1 VSPASIPS
9 RIARP
14 RRCQVEVTTKSHQPG
29 DYVPT
34 HVVQV
39 DKDQE
44 VLQTVQAE
52 VDKLGLSNAVITLIG
67 AVNEATVSVMAKD
80 DESVDHLRRYA
91 QPMELSGT
99 GEVVEGRV
107 HLHVTLAGED
117 ITAAG
122 HLHRAVVGGF
132 FVRAYLTAVDG

>member
-1 VSPASIPS
+1 M
-9 RIARP
+9 
-14 RRCQVEVTTKSHQPG
+14 
-29 DYVPT
+29 PT

-44 VLQTVQAE
+44 VVRTVQAE
-52 VDKLGLSNAVITLIG
+52 VDKLGVRSGVITVIG
-67 AVNEATVSVMAKD
+67 AVNEAEVSVMAKD
-80 DESVDHLRRYA
+80 DESIDHLRRYA

-99 GEVVEGRV
+99 GEVIDGKV

-117 ITAAG
+117 VTAAG

-132 FVRAYLTAVDG
+132 FVRAYVTTVERVGH